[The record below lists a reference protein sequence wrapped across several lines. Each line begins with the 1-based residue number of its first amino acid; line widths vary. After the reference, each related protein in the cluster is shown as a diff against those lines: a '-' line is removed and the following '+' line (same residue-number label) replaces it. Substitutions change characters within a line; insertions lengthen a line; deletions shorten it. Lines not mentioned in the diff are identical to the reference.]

1 MNDKI
6 LLGSPAKIWEEGF
19 PIGNGK
25 IGAMV
30 LGNYDK
36 ERIALNTDELWSGYG
51 KEKCKKIPVEF

>member
-36 ERIALNTDELWSGYG
+36 ERIALNTDELWSG
-51 KEKCKKIPVEF
+51 